1 MAEAEESD
9 AVGIN
14 IALEFSKKIQ
24 EELATS
30 SKSNESRPTP
40 RAAMTMDTT
49 ASATSTAQE
58 VLTYGGHAYY
68 KDEHS
73 MYTMN
78 TL

>member
-49 ASATSTAQE
+49 ASATSNAQE